1 MNICEIDK
9 KVGQVPDLFK
19 TIQIHPTRRCNL
31 ECLHCY
37 SYSAPNHRE
46 MLDIKSLKE
55 FLSFAYD
62 NGFNNIAVSGGE
74 PFLYDHLG
82 ELLKWTKELGYNNT
96 MATNGMLLKSQ
107 RNQDML
113 EHIDLLAVSVDGKE
127 EWHDKI
133 RAKNG
138 AFQKMLEGV
147 EILRKHDKN
156 FGFIHTITQESWQ
169 DLIWLGEFAYLN
181 GAKLLQLH
189 PLENTGRATETMNF
203 NEVNTDLSYQT
214 YILANYLKSKY
225 IEKMV
230 IQLDLLHREYIDMF
244 PSSVHGFSR
253 DCYRENDISAIFD
266 NIIIEEN
273 GRVLPYSYGFNE
285 AFVIGNVNSFSANIF
300 EKYMAKNTVKIKKL
314 FDTTLEKVL
323 SNKEIDLVNWNE
335 ELIRES
341 KKMAA

>member
-1 MNICEIDK
+1 METC
-9 KVGQVPDLFK
+9 KVDQEVRQKSNLTK

-46 MLDIKSLKE
+46 MLDIKSLKN

-62 NGFNNIAVSGGE
+62 NGFNNIALSGGE
-74 PFLYDHLG
+74 PFLYDKLG
-82 ELLKWTKELGYNNT
+82 ELLRWTKKIGYNNT

-107 RNQDML
+107 KNQDVL
-113 EHIDLLAVSVDGKE
+113 QYIDLLAVSVDGKE
-127 EWHDKI
+127 EWHDEI
-133 RAKNG
+133 RAMKG

-147 EILRKHDKN
+147 EILRKHEKN
-156 FGFIHTITQESWQ
+156 FGFIHTITKESWQ
-169 DLIWLGEFAYLN
+169 DLIWLGEFAFDK

-189 PLENTGRATETMNF
+189 PLEITGRATETMNF
-203 NEVNTDLSYQT
+203 QELNSDLSYQS

-225 IEKMV
+225 KDEMI
-230 IQLDLLHREYIDMF
+230 IQLDLLHREYINMF

-273 GRVLPYSYGFNE
+273 GRILPYSYGFNE
-285 AFVIGNVNSFSANIF
+285 RFIIGNVNNFSENIF
-300 EKYMAKNTVKIKKL
+300 EDFMIKNEMKIRNL
-314 FDTTLEKVL
+314 FDITLEKVL
-323 SNKEIDLVNWNE
+323 NNKEIDLVNWNE
-335 ELIRES
+335 LLIDES
-341 KKMAA
+341 KRMAA